1 MANSPLFSTYRGG
14 ENRVTSSMMAVFQRL
29 ELSLLERLLG
39 AVAQDSALQLV
50 AFVNQPADVDHH
62 RSVPDAHMFAQF
74 DYWFETKTVPN
85 ALDAKQLEKHMMR
98 LTAGEKH
105 ERLFVVTPD
114 LVRPVIIDSF
124 DDDRVIWFNFRAMS
138 DAIDE
143 ILNDNTIFVGEQT
156 RFLLG
161 ELQQLF
167 AEDGLLDIADT
178 VIVAAR
184 FGWDEYREHGVYI
197 CQPERS
203 FRPGLTH
210 MGFYAHGAIQT
221 TVAKILDQRPESITF
236 DSATVEALRTG
247 SPIHLRIADAI
258 EASLEGGTRS
268 EGQPFRVFV
277 LSRNSGEG
285 SVELAGPIANTTKA
299 LSGRTFAWTMSQR
312 YTRLTALTTPG
323 IATTSDLEAAGG

>member
-1 MANSPLFSTYRGG
+1 
-14 ENRVTSSMMAVFQRL
+14 
-29 ELSLLERLLG
+29 
-39 AVAQDSALQLV
+39 
-50 AFVNQPADVDHH
+50 
-62 RSVPDAHMFAQF
+62 
-74 DYWFETKTVPN
+74 
-85 ALDAKQLEKHMMR
+85 MMR

-184 FGWDEYREHGVYI
+184 FGWDEYR
-197 CQPERS
+197 
-203 FRPGLTH
+203 GLTH